1 MDLAMPQLQ
10 RQQEDLPEKIQPP
23 YEGRWVLGPDGEN
36 MVYVVS
42 ELPPIPRFV
51 IPLPAPPSDCGSA
64 YQSDSSLTAS
74 IYPADPNFRSN
85 TFDDIDRSAHSQIV
99 DSDKEDDEDEADTE
113 KTKKEVTFLSVNI
126 DKTTTSFGS
135 GQKSKRSNGSTAVE
149 TECFTDDL
157 EGQRYPQSIFQH
169 GNKNKKDIQKKKVT
183 VVEPAKSWSEE
194 RFEENLRLQEEIR
207 KTKKRE
213 ICCRKAVYV
222 LIFLSFLAIVIGGG
236 LSAMVYYD
244 VIDLG
249 NINLN
254 FDFLRRNTT
263 KSDKEQDGVFET
275 PLPTFSPNLDNLKPT
290 SKPTALPTVFDA
302 TNERTFITDTLSG
315 QFRISLPEND
325 PYAPSNRA
333 VNWMAREL
341 KSVGDG
347 NFEYKYDN
355 LGKFAQRFALLSTQ
369 FSLLG
374 DDVDIEPR
382 RFFFDKQMGVDE
394 CEWEGVRCDAYG
406 RVIELDFS
414 DLELTGRIASEIHY
428 LFKLETLDLSNNGIT
443 GSIPSHIYDLR
454 NLKKLYL
461 YRNELM
467 GTISTLI
474 GNLDSLEY
482 LHLSSNLLSGSIPNE
497 LQSYSYSVLN
507 PLKYLNFYDNQLTGT
522 IPNNL
527 KLGNLFYFDVGRN
540 FISGSI
546 PSDIGE
552 DYSELKF
559 LHIDH
564 NRLTSSIPES
574 IPLMANGRMI
584 SLFANNNRLSGSVP
598 DNWIMFNKLVQYNIH
613 ENYFD
618 YLGPKNCKMNV
629 FTGGNCVEFKA
640 DCDICTCDNK
650 FCSAM
655 C

>member
-10 RQQEDLPEKIQPP
+10 HHQEDLPEKIQPP

-36 MVYVVS
+36 MVYVVT

-74 IYPADPNFRSN
+74 IYTADPNFRSN
-85 TFDDIDRSAHSQIV
+85 TFDDIDRSAHSHII
-99 DSDKEDDEDEADTE
+99 DSDKEDDEDETIIE
-113 KTKKEVTFLSVNI
+113 KHRKELKFLNVNI

-135 GQKSKRSNGSTAVE
+135 GQKSKTSNGSTAVV
-149 TECFTDDL
+149 TECFSVDL
-157 EGQRYPQSIFQH
+157 EGQGYPQSTFRQGTSKKK
-169 GNKNKKDIQKKKVT
+169 GNQRKKVT

-194 RFEENLRLQEEIR
+194 KFEENLRLQEEIR

-244 VIDLG
+244 IIDLA

-263 KSDKEQDGVFET
+263 KSDEVQDGVFET
-275 PLPTFSPNLDNLKPT
+275 PLPLKPT
-290 SKPTALPTVFDA
+290 SRPTAFPTVFDA
-302 TNERTFITDTLSG
+302 TNERNFITDTLSG
-315 QFRISLPEND
+315 QFRISLPKHN
-325 PYAPSNRA
+325 PYSPSNRA

-347 NFEYKYDN
+347 HFEYQYDN

-369 FSLLG
+369 YSLLG
-374 DDVDIEPR
+374 DDVDIEPQ
-382 RFFFDKQMGVDE
+382 RFFFDEQIGVDE
-394 CEWEGVRCDAYG
+394 CEWEGVGCDAYG

-414 DLELTGRIASEIHY
+414 DLEMTGRIASEIHY

-461 YRNELM
+461 YRNELT

-474 GNLDSLEY
+474 GNLDSLQY
-482 LHLSSNLLSGSIPNE
+482 LHLSSNALSGSIPDE

-507 PLKYLNFYDNQLTGT
+507 PL
-522 IPNNL
+522 
-527 KLGNLFYFDVGRN
+527 
-540 FISGSI
+540 S
-546 PSDIGE
+546 
-552 DYSELKF
+552 KF
-559 LHIDH
+559 ER
-564 NRLTSSIPES
+564 NRLFAITYF
-574 IPLMANGRMI
+574 GRC
-584 SLFANNNRLSGSVP
+584 
-598 DNWIMFNKLVQYNIH
+598 H
-613 ENYFD
+613 
-618 YLGPKNCKMNV
+618 
-629 FTGGNCVEFKA
+629 
-640 DCDICTCDNK
+640 
-650 FCSAM
+650 
-655 C
+655 